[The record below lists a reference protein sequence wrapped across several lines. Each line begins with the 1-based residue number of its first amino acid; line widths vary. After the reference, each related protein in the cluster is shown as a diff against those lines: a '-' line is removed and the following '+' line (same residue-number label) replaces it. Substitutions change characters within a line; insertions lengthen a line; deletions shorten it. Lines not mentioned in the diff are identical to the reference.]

1 MKRFITWM
9 LTLVLLVCSLP
20 AALAE
25 TASNDATD
33 EEAQAQWV
41 SAEYNF
47 AVGIDVPAYT
57 YRANTA
63 PLLSAY
69 FYAPEGAEVDFSLVN
84 EDAPDKVTL
93 ERDQPKRQARPLMSE
108 MESVLDAKDLD
119 LNKAGVVIKLKKLSE
134 GTYVFTPRV
143 SVKLNGSNNTQSYT
157 LAPITVT
164 VSKDGTNV
172 TQKMITENWQ

>member
-1 MKRFITWM
+1 MKRFIAWM

-20 AALAE
+20 ATLAE
-25 TASNDATD
+25 TASNDAMD

-41 SAEYNF
+41 STEYNF
-47 AVGIDVPAYT
+47 AVGIDAPMYT
-57 YRANTA
+57 YKANTEL
-63 PLLSAY
+63 LLSAY

-93 ERDQPKRQARPLMSE
+93 ERNQPKRQARSLMRGLE
-108 MESVLDAKDLD
+108 KELDTSDLD

-164 VSKDGTNV
+164 VSKNGTNV

>member
-1 MKRFITWM
+1 MKRFIAWM

-25 TASNDATD
+25 TTSNSMTD
-33 EEAQAQWV
+33 EEEKAQWI
-41 SAEYNF
+41 STEYNF
-47 AVGIDVPAYT
+47 AVGIDAPTYT
-57 YRANTA
+57 YRANTEL
-63 PLLSAY
+63 LLSAY

-93 ERDQPKRQARPLMSE
+93 KRDQPKRQARPLMSE

-119 LNKAGVVIKLKKLSE
+119 LSKAGVILKLKKLSA
-134 GTYVFTPRV
+134 GTYVFTPKV
-143 SVKLNGSNNTQSYT
+143 SIKLRGSNATQSYM

-164 VSKDGTNV
+164 VSKVGTSV

>member
-1 MKRFITWM
+1 MKRFIAWM

-20 AALAE
+20 AALAD

-47 AVGIDVPAYT
+47 AVGIDAPMYT
-57 YRANTA
+57 YKANTEL
-63 PLLSAY
+63 LLSAY

-93 ERDQPKRQARPLMSE
+93 ERNQPKRQARSLMRGLE
-108 MESVLDAKDLD
+108 KELDTSDLD

-143 SVKLNGSNNTQSYT
+143 SVKLKGSNNWQSYT

-164 VSKDGTNV
+164 VSKDVKNV